1 MPIRGYVNSRDAF
14 TPEEVS
20 AMGEALES
28 AAETLGI
35 GRDEVKREAVAKFII
50 QLAQE
55 DGNLDAAAL
64 RDKAVGVL
72 GDLIH
77 AASIQKDGKPDADR
91 T

>member
-1 MPIRGYVNSRDAF
+1 MPIRGYVEFGVAF

-20 AMGEALES
+20 AMSDAFEG

-35 GRDEVKREAVAKFII
+35 GRDEMKRQAVAKFII

-64 RDKAVGVL
+64 RDRAVAAL
-72 GDLIH
+72 RDPIR
-77 AASIQKDGKPDADR
+77 AASIPKDGKPDANR